1 MCAAHLVSQPQL
13 CRSEGTLDACITGR
27 LVSLGNLPSPS
38 QSIFHLQFWA
48 LQLLPYVGCLCL
60 RDPSHINVTNRAS
73 IYTDFLL
80 SRTSSSAGVVHFIFP
95 ALLVH
100 GYCSILCLGTN
111 WETEGMGQKHGGDR
125 KVQTPT
131 GKRASGSGS
140 QQRISYLL
148 GCDSRAVWSPV
159 KLRQNHLF

>member
-1 MCAAHLVSQPQL
+1 MASSPGRCCSPCSGAEVRPAAQKELWMHAFQGGP
-13 CRSEGTLDACITGR
+13 
-27 LVSLGNLPSPS
+27 VSLGNLPSPS
-38 QSIFHLQFWA
+38 QSISHLQFWA

-60 RDPSHINVTNRAS
+60 HDPSHINVIIRAS

-80 SRTSSSAGVVHFIFP
+80 SRTWGSAGVVHFIFP

-111 WETEGMGQKHGGDR
+111 WEREGMGQKHGGDR

-131 GKRASGSGS
+131 GKWASGS
-140 QQRISYLL
+140 
-148 GCDSRAVWSPV
+148 
-159 KLRQNHLF
+159 